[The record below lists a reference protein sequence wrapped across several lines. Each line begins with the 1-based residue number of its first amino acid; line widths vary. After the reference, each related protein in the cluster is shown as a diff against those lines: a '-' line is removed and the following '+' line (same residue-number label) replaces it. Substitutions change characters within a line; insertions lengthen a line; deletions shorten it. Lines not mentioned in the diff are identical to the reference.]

1 MNKFSLKVEQKL
13 FKVSLSKFM
22 YKKYHVNVQKKFFC
36 LFKTL
41 KVSTKKN

>member
-22 YKKYHVNVQKKFFC
+22 YKKYHVNVQKSSFVC
-36 LFKTL
+36 LKL
-41 KVSTKKN
+41 